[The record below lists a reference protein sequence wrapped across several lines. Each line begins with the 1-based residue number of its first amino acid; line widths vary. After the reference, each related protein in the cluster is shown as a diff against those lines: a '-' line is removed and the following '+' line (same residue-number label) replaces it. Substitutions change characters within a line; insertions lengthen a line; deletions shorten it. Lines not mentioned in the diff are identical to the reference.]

1 MKKKTVSIVIAAAA
15 LTLLTGCGSNTA
27 SGAGESASAETAAA
41 AGTEAAAETE
51 TEEATKTDE
60 ETDPAFTEG
69 GEAES
74 TGTVDLSNADGLLKQ
89 VLDKGTLVAG
99 MEGNWA
105 PWSYHDL
112 DTNEVIG
119 YDADTARAIGEKLGV
134 EVQIVEAPWESLFA
148 GLDDGRYDIVINGV
162 EVTDE
167 RSEKYDFS
175 EPYAYI
181 HTALVVRKDNEE
193 IKSFDDLK
201 GKKTVNS
208 IGSTYMELAESYG
221 ASAAGVST
229 LNDTIQNVIDGRADA
244 TLNADVSIYD
254 YLNQQPD
261 ANIKIVATTEDAS
274 HVAIPIR
281 KGDETASFEKA
292 VNAAIEELKADGTL
306 AELSGKYFGSDV
318 TKE

>member
-15 LTLLTGCGSNTA
+15 LTLLAGCGSNTA
-27 SGAGESASAETAAA
+27 SGAGESASAE
-41 AGTEAAAETE
+41 TEAAAETE

-306 AELSGKYFGSDV
+306 PELSEKYFGSDV

>member
-15 LTLLTGCGSNTA
+15 LTLLAGCGSNTA
-27 SGAGESASAETAAA
+27 SGAGESASAET
-41 AGTEAAAETE
+41 GAAAETE

-306 AELSGKYFGSDV
+306 AELSEKYFGSDV

>member
-15 LTLLTGCGSNTA
+15 LTLLAGCGSNTA
-27 SGAGESASAETAAA
+27 SGAGESASAE
-41 AGTEAAAETE
+41 TEAAAETE

-60 ETDPAFTEG
+60 ETDPAFTED

-306 AELSGKYFGSDV
+306 AELSEKYFGSDV

>member
-1 MKKKTVSIVIAAAA
+1 MKKKTVSIVIATAA
-15 LTLLTGCGSNTA
+15 LTLLAGCGSNTA
-27 SGAGESASAETAAA
+27 SGAGESASAE
-41 AGTEAAAETE
+41 TEAAAETE

-306 AELSGKYFGSDV
+306 AELSEKYFGSDV

>member
-15 LTLLTGCGSNTA
+15 LTLLAGCGSNTA
-27 SGAGESASAETAAA
+27 SGAGESASAE
-41 AGTEAAAETE
+41 TEAAAETE

-89 VLDKGTLVAG
+89 VLDKGTLVVG

-306 AELSGKYFGSDV
+306 AELSEKYFGSDV

>member
-15 LTLLTGCGSNTA
+15 LTLLAGCGSNTA
-27 SGAGESASAETAAA
+27 SGAGESASAE
-41 AGTEAAAETE
+41 TEAAAETE

-119 YDADTARAIGEKLGV
+119 YDADTARAIGEKLCV

-306 AELSGKYFGSDV
+306 AELSEKYFGSDV

>member
-15 LTLLTGCGSNTA
+15 LTLLAGCGSNTA
-27 SGAGESASAETAAA
+27 SGAGESASAE
-41 AGTEAAAETE
+41 TEAAAETE

-292 VNAAIEELKADGTL
+292 VNAAIEEPKADGTL
-306 AELSGKYFGSDV
+306 AELSEKYFGSDV

>member
-15 LTLLTGCGSNTA
+15 LTLLAGCGSNTA
-27 SGAGESASAETAAA
+27 SGTGESASAE
-41 AGTEAAAETE
+41 TEAAAETE

-292 VNAAIEELKADGTL
+292 VNAAIEKLKADGTL
-306 AELSGKYFGSDV
+306 AELSEKYFGSDV

>member
-15 LTLLTGCGSNTA
+15 LTLLAGCGSNTA
-27 SGAGESASAETAAA
+27 SGAGESASAE
-41 AGTEAAAETE
+41 TEAAAETE

-292 VNAAIEELKADGTL
+292 VNAAIEELKADGTQ
-306 AELSGKYFGSDV
+306 AELSEKYFGSDV

>member
-15 LTLLTGCGSNTA
+15 LTLLAGCGSNTA
-27 SGAGESASAETAAA
+27 SGAGESASAE
-41 AGTEAAAETE
+41 TEAAAETE

-69 GEAES
+69 GEAEN

-112 DTNEVIG
+112 DTNAVIG

-306 AELSGKYFGSDV
+306 AELSEKYFGSNV

>member
-15 LTLLTGCGSNTA
+15 LTLLAGCGSNTA
-27 SGAGESASAETAAA
+27 SGAGESASAE
-41 AGTEAAAETE
+41 TEAAAETE

-112 DTNEVIG
+112 DTKEVIG

-134 EVQIVEAPWESLFA
+134 PVQIVEAPWESLFA

-306 AELSGKYFGSDV
+306 AELSEKYFGSDV

>member
-1 MKKKTVSIVIAAAA
+1 MKKKALSVVLAAAA
-15 LTLLTGCGSNTA
+15 SFTLLAGCGSSDSGTA
-27 SGAGESASAETAAA
+27 QTESATAQT
-41 AGTEAAAETE
+41 TEAAAENTTAADTEAAADTE
-51 TEEATKTDE
+51 TASDT
-60 ETDPAFTEG
+60 A
-69 GEAES
+69 AES
-74 TGTVDLSNADGLLKQ
+74 STVDVSNADGLLKEI
-89 VLDKGTLVAG
+89 LDKGTLVAG
-99 MEGNWA
+99 MEGDWA
-105 PWSYHDL
+105 PWSYHDT

-119 YDADTARAIGEKLGV
+119 FDADTARAIGEKLGV
-134 EVQIVEAPWESLFA
+134 QVEIVEAPWESLFA
-148 GLDDGRYDIVINGV
+148 GLDGGRYDIVVNGV

-181 HTALVVRKDNEE
+181 HTALVVRGDNSD
-193 IKSFDDLK
+193 ITGFDDLK

-221 ASAAGVST
+221 ATAVGVST

-292 VNAAIEELKADGTL
+292 VNEAIQQLKEDGTL
-306 AELSGKYFGSDV
+306 AELSEKYFGSDV
-318 TKE
+318 TQE

>member
-15 LTLLTGCGSNTA
+15 LTLLTGCDSNTA
-27 SGAGESASAETAAA
+27 SGAGESASAE
-41 AGTEAAAETE
+41 TEAAAETE

-306 AELSGKYFGSDV
+306 AELSEKYFGSDV

>member
-1 MKKKTVSIVIAAAA
+1 MKKRTLIAIAAAA
-15 LTLLTGCGSNTA
+15 FVMTSMAGCGSTSDTTA
-27 SGAGESASAETAAA
+27 QTSSAEESTAAA
-41 AGTEAAAETE
+41 ANAEEVQEAS
-51 TEEATKTDE
+51 TEELEEIDAAMSYTD
-60 ETDPAFTEG
+60 
-69 GEAES
+69 
-74 TGTVDLSNADGLLKQ
+74 ADGLLKD
-89 VLDKGTLVAG
+89 VLEKGKLVAG
-99 MEGNWA
+99 MEGDWA
-105 PWSYHDL
+105 PWSYHDTES
-112 DTNEVIG
+112 DEVIG
-119 YDADTARAIGEKLGV
+119 FDADTARAIGEKLGV
-134 EVQIVEAPWESLFA
+134 EVEIVEAPWESLFA
-148 GLDDGRYDIVINGV
+148 GLDDGRYDIVVNGV
-162 EVTDE
+162 EITDE

-181 HTALVVRKDNEE
+181 HTALVVRGDNED

-261 ANIKIVATTEDAS
+261 ANIKIVATTEEAS

-281 KGDETASFEKA
+281 KGEETASFEEA
-292 VNAAIEELKADGTL
+292 VNAAIQELKEDGTL
-306 AELSGKYFGSDV
+306 AALSEKYFGSDV
-318 TKE
+318 TK

>member
-15 LTLLTGCGSNTA
+15 LTLLAGCGSNTA
-27 SGAGESASAETAAA
+27 SGAGESASAE
-41 AGTEAAAETE
+41 TEAAAETE

-99 MEGNWA
+99 MEGSWA

-112 DTNEVIG
+112 DTNAVIG

-306 AELSGKYFGSDV
+306 AELSEKYFGSDV

>member
-15 LTLLTGCGSNTA
+15 LTLLAGCGSNTA
-27 SGAGESASAETAAA
+27 SGAGESASAE
-41 AGTEAAAETE
+41 TEAAAETE

-281 KGDETASFEKA
+281 KGDETTSFEKA

-306 AELSGKYFGSDV
+306 AKLSEKYFGSDV

>member
-15 LTLLTGCGSNTA
+15 LTLLAGCGSNTA
-27 SGAGESASAETAAA
+27 SGAGESASAE
-41 AGTEAAAETE
+41 TEAAAETE

-119 YDADTARAIGEKLGV
+119 YDADAARAIGEKLGV

-261 ANIKIVATTEDAS
+261 ANIKIVTTTEDAS

-306 AELSGKYFGSDV
+306 AELSEKYFGSDV

>member
-15 LTLLTGCGSNTA
+15 LTLLAGCGSNTA
-27 SGAGESASAETAAA
+27 SGAGESASAE
-41 AGTEAAAETE
+41 TEAAAETE

-181 HTALVVRKDNEE
+181 HTALVVRKDNEK
-193 IKSFDDLK
+193 IKNFDDLK

-306 AELSGKYFGSDV
+306 AELSEKYFGSDV

>member
-15 LTLLTGCGSNTA
+15 LTLLAGCGSHTA
-27 SGAGESASAETAAA
+27 SGAGESASAE
-41 AGTEAAAETE
+41 TEAAAETE

-306 AELSGKYFGSDV
+306 AELSEKYFGSDV

>member
-15 LTLLTGCGSNTA
+15 LTLLAGCGSNTA
-27 SGAGESASAETAAA
+27 SGAGESASAE
-41 AGTEAAAETE
+41 TEAAAETE

-89 VLDKGTLVAG
+89 VLNKGTLVAG

-306 AELSGKYFGSDV
+306 AELSEKYFGSDV

>member
-1 MKKKTVSIVIAAAA
+1 MKKKVISTVIAAAA
-15 LTLLTGCGSNTA
+15 AFTLLAGCGSSDSGAAASTA
-27 SGAGESASAETAAA
+27 S
-41 AGTEAAAETE
+41 TEAAAETTAE
-51 TEEATKTDE
+51 ADTEASSEADSAQTADAA
-60 ETDPAFTEG
+60 DA
-69 GEAES
+69 A
-74 TGTVDLSNADGLLKQ
+74 TVDVSNADGLLKQ

-99 MEGNWA
+99 MEGDWA
-105 PWSYHDL
+105 PWSYHDA
-112 DTNEVIG
+112 DSNEVIG

-134 EVQIVEAPWESLFA
+134 KVEIVEAPWESLFA
-148 GLDDGRYDIVINGV
+148 GLDDGRYDLVVNGV

-167 RSEKYDFS
+167 RSQKYDFS

-181 HTALVVRKDNEE
+181 HTALVVRKDNDE

-261 ANIKIVATTEDAS
+261 ANIKIVATTDEAS

-281 KGDETASFEKA
+281 KGDDTASFEKA
-292 VNAAIEELKADGTL
+292 VNEAIKELKADGTL
-306 AELSGKYFGSDV
+306 AKLSEKYFGSDV
-318 TKE
+318 TNE

>member
-15 LTLLTGCGSNTA
+15 LTLLAGCGSNTA
-27 SGAGESASAETAAA
+27 SGAGESASAE
-41 AGTEAAAETE
+41 TEAAAETE

-148 GLDDGRYDIVINGV
+148 GLDDGRYDIVINGA

-306 AELSGKYFGSDV
+306 AELSEKYFGSDV

>member
-15 LTLLTGCGSNTA
+15 LTLLAGCGSNTA
-27 SGAGESASAETAAA
+27 SGAGESASAET
-41 AGTEAAAETE
+41 EAAAETE
-51 TEEATKTDE
+51 TEEAAKTDE

-306 AELSGKYFGSDV
+306 AELSEKYFGSNV

>member
-15 LTLLTGCGSNTA
+15 LTLLAGCGSNTA
-27 SGAGESASAETAAA
+27 SGAGESASAE
-41 AGTEAAAETE
+41 TEAAAETE

-274 HVAIPIR
+274 HVAILIR

-306 AELSGKYFGSDV
+306 AELSEKYFGSDV

>member
-1 MKKKTVSIVIAAAA
+1 MKKKIISTVIAAAA
-15 LTLLTGCGSNTA
+15 FTLLAGCGSSD
-27 SGAGESASAETAAA
+27 SGAAASAAS
-41 AGTEAAAETE
+41 TEAATTA
-51 TEEATKTDE
+51 
-60 ETDPAFTEG
+60 
-69 GEAES
+69 GEAASEADTS
-74 TGTVDLSNADGLLKQ
+74 ETADAEAVDVSNADGLLKQ

-99 MEGNWA
+99 MEGDWA
-105 PWSYHDL
+105 PWSYHDT
-112 DTNEVIG
+112 DSNEVIG
-119 YDADTARAIGEKLGV
+119 FDADTARAIGEKLGV
-134 EVQIVEAPWESLFA
+134 KVEIVEAPWESLFA
-148 GLDDGRYDIVINGV
+148 GLDDGRYDIVVNGV

-181 HTALVVRKDNEE
+181 HTALVVRKDNDE

-261 ANIKIVATTEDAS
+261 ANIKIVATTEEAS

-281 KGDETASFEKA
+281 KGDDTASFEKA
-292 VNAAIEELKADGTL
+292 VNEAIEELKADGTL
-306 AELSGKYFGSDV
+306 AELSEKYFGSDV

>member
-15 LTLLTGCGSNTA
+15 LTLLAGCGSNTA
-27 SGAGESASAETAAA
+27 SGAGESASAE
-41 AGTEAAAETE
+41 TEAAAETE

-306 AELSGKYFGSDV
+306 AELSEKYFGTDV

>member
-15 LTLLTGCGSNTA
+15 LTLLAGCGSNTA
-27 SGAGESASAETAAA
+27 SGEGESASAE
-41 AGTEAAAETE
+41 TEAAAETE

-292 VNAAIEELKADGTL
+292 VNAAIEELKEDGTL
-306 AELSGKYFGSDV
+306 AELSEKYFGSDV

>member
-15 LTLLTGCGSNTA
+15 LTLLAGCGSNTA
-27 SGAGESASAETAAA
+27 SGAGESASAE
-41 AGTEAAAETE
+41 TEAAAETE

-254 YLNQQPD
+254 YLNQHPD

-292 VNAAIEELKADGTL
+292 VNAAIEELKTDGTL
-306 AELSGKYFGSDV
+306 AELSEKYFGSDV